1 MATLYTQQDKNV
13 RKTWMLMATFLV
25 LIVAIG
31 FIFSQI
37 YGNPSILYGFFV
49 FAIFM
54 NLFAYWNSA
63 KIALRVSGAKPA
75 DENEYREL
83 HNIIE
88 NLSITAGLPKPKVY
102 VIEDP
107 APNAFATGRN
117 ARHSAVAFTTGILAI
132 LDKNELEGVAAHEL
146 SHIGNKDILIST
158 VAVVLAG
165 FISLFADMFLR
176 SQMVRVGGNDDNRA
190 GAMMMVAG
198 LVLAILAPIFAML
211 IQLAISSRCFRCAP
225 YSLSR
230 RSCFCFTKNL

>member
-83 HNIIE
+83 HNIY
-88 NLSITAGLPKPKVY
+88 LL
-102 VIEDP
+102 
-107 APNAFATGRN
+107 
-117 ARHSAVAFTTGILAI
+117 L
-132 LDKNELEGVAAHEL
+132 LD
-146 SHIGNKDILIST
+146 
-158 VAVVLAG
+158 
-165 FISLFADMFLR
+165 F
-176 SQMVRVGGNDDNRA
+176 Q
-190 GAMMMVAG
+190 
-198 LVLAILAPIFAML
+198 
-211 IQLAISSRCFRCAP
+211 SRKFM
-225 YSLSR
+225 S
-230 RSCFCFTKNL
+230 